1 MKPHVEWRSW
11 KKCNVKTTPSP
22 KISANF
28 SDIISDLLETN
39 ESNSSLTETSPPR
52 LCTNSAESPNSS
64 NDNSSMTISTQDRE
78 LVSILED
85 LKILTLP
92 VTTTVLE
99 RVNLKAIF
107 VRRLFNLNKK
117 GLTEAEIK
125 VLKKGLDYAPIQNKV
140 NEPELRSDFEEFCR
154 MFL

>member
-1 MKPHVEWRSW
+1 
-11 KKCNVKTTPSP
+11 
-22 KISANF
+22 
-28 SDIISDLLETN
+28 
-39 ESNSSLTETSPPR
+39 
-52 LCTNSAESPNSS
+52 
-64 NDNSSMTISTQDRE
+64 MTISTQDRE
-78 LVSILED
+78 LVSILEN

-125 VLKKGLDYAPIQNKV
+125 VLKKGLDCAPIQNKV

>member
-1 MKPHVEWRSW
+1 
-11 KKCNVKTTPSP
+11 
-22 KISANF
+22 
-28 SDIISDLLETN
+28 
-39 ESNSSLTETSPPR
+39 
-52 LCTNSAESPNSS
+52 
-64 NDNSSMTISTQDRE
+64 MTISTQDRE

-140 NEPELRSDFEEFCR
+140 NEPEFRSDFEEFCR